1 MRAFTKTIFIIVF
14 FMTATFLSAAE
25 KTKVTA
31 RLERD
36 SNIYA
41 GESFIYSIVI
51 EGSSKPENI
60 DITSLNKFNPQHTGN
75 QISTR
80 MVNFETTSEYI
91 MNYSLTT
98 DQSGLIEIPSV
109 TVTVNGKNYQTNPLA
124 VTILKPGVT
133 DKMRLELTLSQQE
146 CYVGQ
151 PVIMNVEWTILA
163 PLRNANINVPAFNSG
178 DFYIED
184 VSETKK
190 AWAQSEQTINGVEVL
205 LQEQRESRN
214 GINVSV
220 ISFTKVLIPKHSG
233 RIEISPAS
241 VSAEIAVGRSQRR
254 SFFGSEYDYKRF
266 MVSSKPSL
274 LTVLPLPEEGKP
286 AGYYGLVG
294 RYTISASAAPTQ
306 VNVGDPITL
315 IIKISGNKYLK
326 LVEWPALE
334 DIPELSANFKIPS
347 QKASPIIEGGSKV
360 FTQTIRANNDGI
372 KAIPSIPLAFF
383 DSDNGR
389 YTVITTRPIEL
400 EIAPTKILTTADLE
414 GTDFTPVN
422 KEVEAIKK
430 GLSANYE
437 GFDVLQNQD
446 LALLGAL
453 TSPGYMALW
462 GLPLAGLVLSS
473 LLKFFT
479 HTSPEKTAAK
489 RRRQAC
495 GKAVRQLKK
504 ITSSDEQRHELLA
517 SVMKQYIGERFDK
530 TAGSLTADDCCEVI
544 VTYTTD
550 KQTACKYRDIIAQC
564 EAVRYS
570 STEADIDLTQI
581 KKVIELVRNI
591 EKKSKK

>member
-1 MRAFTKTIFIIVF
+1 MRVFTKSIFIIVF
-14 FMTATFLSAAE
+14 FMTATSLSAAE

-51 EGSSKPENI
+51 EGGSKPENI
-60 DITSLNKFNPQHTGN
+60 DIAPLSKFNPRYQGN
-75 QISTR
+75 EISTK
-80 MVNFETTSEYI
+80 MINFETTSEYI
-91 MNYSLTT
+91 MNYSLSS

-109 TVTVNGKNYQTNPLA
+109 TVTVNGKRYQTNRLA

-133 DKMRLELTLSQQE
+133 DKMRFELTLSQQE

-151 PVIMNVEWTILA
+151 PVIMNAEWTISA
-163 PLRNANINVPAFNSG
+163 PIRNANINVPAFNSG

-190 AWAQSEQTINGVEVL
+190 AWAQSGLTINGVDVL
-205 LQEQRESRN
+205 LQEQRKTRN

-220 ISFTKVLIPKHSG
+220 ISFTKVLIPKRSG

-241 VSAEIAVGRSQRR
+241 VSAEVAVGRSRRR
-254 SFFGSEYDYKRF
+254 SIFGSEYEYKRF
-266 MVSSKPSL
+266 MVSSKPSA
-274 LTVLPLPEEGKP
+274 LTVLPLPEVGKP
-286 AGYYGLVG
+286 TRYYGLVG
-294 RYTISASAAPTQ
+294 RYTISASAAPTK
-306 VNVGDPITL
+306 VNVGDPITFT
-315 IIKISGNKYLK
+315 IKIGGNKYLK
-326 LVEWPALE
+326 PVQWPALE
-334 DIPELSANFKIPS
+334 DIPELAANFKIPS
-347 QKASPIIEGGSKV
+347 QKASPVIEGGWKV
-360 FTQTIRANNDGI
+360 FTQTIRANNDKV

-389 YTVITTRPIEL
+389 YTVVKTKPIEL
-400 EIAPTKILTTADLE
+400 EVAPTKILTTADLE
-414 GTDFTPVN
+414 GTDLTPVN

-437 GFDVLQNQD
+437 GLEVLQDQNF
-446 LALLGAL
+446 ALLAAL

-473 LLKFFT
+473 LFKFFT

-495 GKAVRQLKK
+495 GKAVRQLKR
-504 ITSSDEQRHELLA
+504 ITSSGQQRHEFLA
-517 SVMKQYIGERFDK
+517 LIMKQYIGERFDK

-544 VTYTTD
+544 ATYTPD
-550 KQTACKYRDIIAQC
+550 IQTANQYRDIIAQC
-564 EAVRYS
+564 EAARYS
-570 STEADIDLTQI
+570 SSEADIDLTQI
-581 KKVIELVRNI
+581 KRVIELVRNI